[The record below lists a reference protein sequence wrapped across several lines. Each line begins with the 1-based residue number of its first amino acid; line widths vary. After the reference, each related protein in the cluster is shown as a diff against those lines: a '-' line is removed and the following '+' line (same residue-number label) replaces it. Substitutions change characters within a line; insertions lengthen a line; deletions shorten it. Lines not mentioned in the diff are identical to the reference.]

1 MSGGASDFGRYLQSC
16 RKAKEISLSAVAQ
29 RTRITIACLQQI
41 ENEDLQQLPNPVFVK
56 GFLRAYAEVVGAD
69 AQEAISRYEASRTRH
84 LQTEQMQSQKRH
96 HGNSWLRIVIAI
108 TLLAAVIAGTLYLAE
123 RIHLPKMATT
133 QEQPVAE
140 PAPDLAP
147 NSAPAAEKESAQPV
161 VAPAPVDETSP
172 PGQEKT
178 IDGQNATNEA
188 ITPAIS
194 PNVETKLT
202 LEITAV
208 EVTWFKVIADGE
220 AAKEFSLQP
229 GKQMT
234 LTAKSHFNLLIGN
247 AAGIHLSLNGQPV
260 HVPGKSGQV
269 VTMQLP

>member
-1 MSGGASDFGRYLQSC
+1 MSGSASDFGRYLQSY

-69 AQEAISRYEASRTRH
+69 AQEAISRYETSRAKH

-96 HGNSWLRIVIAI
+96 RGNFWLRIFIAI
-108 TLLAAVIAGTLYLAE
+108 ALLAAVIAGTLYLAE
-123 RIHLPKMATT
+123 HVHLPKMATT

-140 PAPDLAP
+140 PAPKLAP

-172 PGQEKT
+172 PGQQKA
-178 IDGQNATNEA
+178 IDDQNATNAA
-188 ITPAIS
+188 ITRAIA

-208 EVTWFKVIADGE
+208 EVTWLKVIADGE
-220 AAKEFSLQP
+220 APKEFSLQP
-229 GKQMT
+229 GEQMA

-247 AAGIHLSLNGQPV
+247 AGGIHLALNGQPV